1 MIFEFLEAHA
11 KYKMIAIFAISF
23 VATWLVFKPL
33 LSIAKKNYLQ
43 DNPEARKLQ
52 KQPVPV
58 LGGAAV
64 FFGIMMGLSFFK
76 TMHTYTALFPIV
88 SAMVIMLYVGLID
101 DIQGVKAWKRL
112 LLEFLV
118 ALLLIYG
125 NRYCIC
131 NFQGLFGINFMHL
144 VFAVPLSAVSFVG
157 IVNAINMIDGIDGLS
172 SAFCMWICLAFGLVF
187 FLAGDYSFAA
197 LAAASIGA
205 LLPFFLHNVFGW
217 NSKMFIGD
225 AGTMVMGTM
234 ISAMI
239 FELLR
244 VKFGR
249 VLTGVLGIEFS
260 LVSFCLAVIAIPIFD
275 TLRVMFERIAKG
287 VSPFNPDKRHL
298 HHLFLELNFSYI
310 SITIK
315 EILINAFV
323 LVVFFASVAL
333 EASISLQFIIVFAVA
348 FLADFGVAYYLRRF
362 ARCEGKKAERI
373 QKAAVRSHVE
383 RKGFWLKLQKFV
395 DGE

>member
-1 MIFEFLEAHA
+1 MFDFFIDHA
-11 KYKMIAIFAISF
+11 KYRMIVIFAISF
-23 VATWLVFKPL
+23 IASWFVFKPL
-33 LSIAKKNYLQ
+33 LEIAKKRNLQ

-76 TMHTYTALFPIV
+76 TMHAYTALFPII

-101 DIQGVKAWKRL
+101 DIRGIKAWKRL
-112 LLEFLV
+112 VLEILV
-118 ALLLIYG
+118 ALLLILG
-125 NRYCIC
+125 NRYCIS
-131 NFQGLFGINFMHL
+131 NFQGLFGLDILL
-144 VFAVPLSAVSFVG
+144 VGVSIPLSIIAFVG

-172 SAFCMWICLAFGLVF
+172 SSFCIWACLVFGLIF
-187 FLAGDYSFAA
+187 FITHDYSFAA

-239 FELLR
+239 FEMLR
-244 VKFGR
+244 NKFSGYL
-249 VLTGVLGIEFS
+249 VEAIGVEFS

-333 EASISLQFIIVFAVA
+333 GASITLQFIVVIISA

-373 QKAAVRSHVE
+373 QNAAIRSHVE